1 MRAIIKEVGKSATVK
16 EIEND
21 LATMQGL
28 VGGYIEAVSA
38 GQGICLV
45 CNEEGK
51 LNDLPP
57 NFPIGR
63 DIIVGT
69 AVFVA
74 YGKDGEFADLTD
86 EQIRVVMNFF
96 EGDNNEKAQTK
107 Y

>member
-1 MRAIIKEVGKSATVK
+1 MRAIVKEVGKSPRVE

-38 GQGICLV
+38 GEKICLV

-51 LNDLPP
+51 LNGLPP

-63 DIIVGT
+63 DVIVGT

-74 YGKDGEFADLTD
+74 YGRDGEFADLTD
-86 EQIRVVMNFF
+86 EQIDIVMNFF
-96 EGDNNEKAQTK
+96 EGAESK
-107 Y
+107 

>member
-1 MRAIIKEVGKSATVK
+1 MRAIIKEVGKSPIVK

-21 LATMQGL
+21 LVTMQGL
-28 VGGYIEAVSA
+28 VGGYIEAVNT

-51 LNDLPP
+51 LEGLPT

-63 DIIVGT
+63 DVIVGT
-69 AVFVA
+69 AVFVG

-86 EQIRVVMNFF
+86 EQIAIVMKFF
-96 EGDNNEKAQTK
+96 EGGNNEKAQTE